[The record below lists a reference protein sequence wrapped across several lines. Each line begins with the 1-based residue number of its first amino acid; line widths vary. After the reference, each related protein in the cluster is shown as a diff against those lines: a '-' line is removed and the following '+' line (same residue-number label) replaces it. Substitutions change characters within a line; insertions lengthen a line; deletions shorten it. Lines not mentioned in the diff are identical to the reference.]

1 MVEWSVAS
9 LVARMVD
16 PLVETMDEQEA
27 ELSVAST
34 VEV

>member
-1 MVEWSVAS
+1 
-9 LVARMVD
+9 MVD